1 MLQQPF
7 GNSRFTSP
15 QREMARLQQEINRLF
30 SNEAFTGQRRNTS
43 SYPAMN
49 AWTDEDSTVVITEL
63 PGFSLEDID
72 ISVVG
77 NSLTLSGSRQP
88 EGLGEGGKYHRRERS
103 YGKFSRT
110 IQLPYNIEMT
120 KVEAIYEKG
129 ILHISL
135 PRAEADKP
143 KKIVVKSA

>member
-7 GNSRFTSP
+7 VNYRLTSP

-30 SNEAFTGQRRNTS
+30 SNEPFTGQRPNAS

-49 AWTDEDSTVVITEL
+49 AWTNEDSTIVITEL

-88 EGLGEGGKYHRRERS
+88 EALGEDGKYHRRERS

-143 KKIVVKSA
+143 KKIVVKSV